1 MEITKE
7 KIKFYSLGSEKIDI
21 SKIKTISEIDSN
33 PIYVS
38 KGFNKALKKVIEND
52 IVFLD
57 KKVNKVLN
65 NIKVFF
71 EARDI
76 RFDVSDYLMIGDIEN
91 LVVQMENSIRSL
103 NEEKKNNK
111 IGLFTFQKKEK
122 KLKLKNIE
130 ECINYLKK
138 CETDIKKI
146 KNEYNKLNKK
156 QTLIAKENNEKDE
169 TEEKEDPLERTIK
182 FYMNK
187 TN

>member
-1 MEITKE
+1 MDIAKE
-7 KIKFYSLGSEKIDI
+7 KIKFYSLGSQKMDI
-21 SKIKTISEIDSN
+21 SKIKTINDIDLK
-33 PIYVS
+33 PVYVS

-57 KKVNKVLN
+57 KKVNKLLS

-71 EARDI
+71 EI
-76 RFDVSDYLMIGDIEN
+76 RNINFDVSDYLMIGDIEN
-91 LVVQMENSIRSL
+91 LAVQIENRIRSL
-103 NEEKKNNK
+103 TDEKRNNK
-111 IGLFTFQKKEK
+111 IGLFTFHKKEK

-138 CETDIKKI
+138 CEIDINKI

-156 QTLIAKENNEKDE
+156 QTLIEKENKEKEDE
-169 TEEKEDPLERTIK
+169 DQKEDPLERTLK

-187 TN
+187 KS